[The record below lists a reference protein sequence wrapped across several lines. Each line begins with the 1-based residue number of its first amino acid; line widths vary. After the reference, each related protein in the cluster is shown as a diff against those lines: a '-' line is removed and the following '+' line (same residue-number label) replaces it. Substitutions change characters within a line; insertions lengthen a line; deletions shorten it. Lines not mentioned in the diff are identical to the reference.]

1 MKLVAANLVALK
13 YLLYMTVFHMLFT
26 SIFSFRHQQKL
37 RHIYKKTELWD
48 WQEIRFNEVFLVRE
62 ARETSLA
69 INGLFLGATPMIVSI
84 FYETVLFAHGWD
96 KPHQW
101 PSGSALKTGGR
112 EMPGSISGR
121 TCRPSLSELSSVF
134 SEINV
139 STD

>member
-48 WQEIRFNEVFLVRE
+48 WQEIRFNDVFLVRE

-84 FYETVLFAHGWD
+84 FYETVLLVLLLMAEI
-96 KPHQW
+96 
-101 PSGSALKTGGR
+101 SLT
-112 EMPGSISGR
+112 SGR
-121 TCRPSLSELSSVF
+121 AVLPSKLVDGRCRVQSPVEHVDLVF
-134 SEINV
+134 RNCPWFSPKLM
-139 STD
+139 